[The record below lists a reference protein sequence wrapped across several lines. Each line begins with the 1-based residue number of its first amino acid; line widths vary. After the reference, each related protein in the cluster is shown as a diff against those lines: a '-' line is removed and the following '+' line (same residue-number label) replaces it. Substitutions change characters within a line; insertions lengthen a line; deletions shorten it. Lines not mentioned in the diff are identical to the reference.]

1 MSNVIVKE
9 NGNTL
14 AEAVFALT
22 EDALSMDMTIYT
34 EDVTSDVDIVIK
46 KNSFTYTVVL
56 DGQYKILDMEAI
68 LEDGAITSFKFDYN
82 DYYTSLDYVY
92 DEELDEWVEVPLVI
106 FEDAIEIKYIGGG
119 NVHKIQFEYYGYSG
133 DVVFR
138 IGDDQKSVSAEAVVV
153 YEEYN
158 WEDEAN
164 PIVHTIFDGSFSIGY
179 SYENGVGSITV
190 SLDVDDLVTEGYDWE
205 EFEDSDEWYWIFY
218 FEKCIYDFDGELTFS
233 FKIG

>member
-1 MSNVIVKE
+1 
-9 NGNTL
+9 
-14 AEAVFALT
+14 
-22 EDALSMDMTIYT
+22 
-34 EDVTSDVDIVIK
+34 
-46 KNSFTYTVVL
+46 
-56 DGQYKILDMEAI
+56 MEAI

-138 IGDDQKSVSAEAVVV
+138 IGDDPKSVSAEAVVV

-164 PIVHTIFDGSFSIGY
+164 PIIHTIFDGSFGIGY
-179 SYENGVGSITV
+179 SCENGVASVTLSV
-190 SLDVDDLVTEGYDWE
+190 DVEDLVTEEYDWE